1 DGDPYG
7 SVRQIGHGWNNY
19 NRIIAADATGD
30 GYTDLVA
37 LKPDGTMWLYSNN
50 FVRDDGDPYGS
61 VRQIGHG
68 WNNYNRIIAADATG
82 DGYTDLVALKPDGTL
97 WLYSNNFV
105 RDDGDPYGD
114 VRQIGHGWNNY
125 NRIIA

>member
-1 DGDPYG
+1 M
-7 SVRQIGHGWNNY
+7 
-19 NRIIAADATGD
+19 
-30 GYTDLVA
+30 A